1 MIEVR
6 VIGQTVHYIVD
17 GKSIVEPLPQRVIL
31 MLDRLAT
38 PNNTALG

>member
-17 GKSIVEPLPQRVIL
+17 GKSIVEPLPSRVL
-31 MLDRLAT
+31 ALLDSLRIQPL
-38 PNNTALG
+38 NLSG